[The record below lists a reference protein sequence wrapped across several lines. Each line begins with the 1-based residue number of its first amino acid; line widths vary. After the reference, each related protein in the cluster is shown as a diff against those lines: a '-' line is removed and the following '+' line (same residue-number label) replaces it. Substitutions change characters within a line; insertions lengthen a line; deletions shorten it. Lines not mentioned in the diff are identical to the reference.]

1 MAGRY
6 VELTNPG
13 YSSLFTR
20 DLSYTNNP
28 QVDGAADAFDPDSSA
43 ALHEGEWL
51 EMVSGTFQ
59 RGGAAPANQAAG
71 TVLQLALGNADPGS
85 APCFLNFQ
93 ERGRYDAQVTRKAHC
108 IVGPEGFELRTK
120 MIICSAQDDGDRVFV
135 VTGILPSGAVVRCL
149 ASATAIGL
157 GNGLAQGTYHS
168 VGIITQAHG
177 QNDASVLTQP
187 ASITQA

>member
-51 EMVSGTFQ
+51 EMVGGSFT
-59 RGGAAPANQAAG
+59 RGGAAPADQAAG
-71 TVLQLALGNADPGS
+71 V
-85 APCFLNFQ
+85 
-93 ERGRYDAQVTRKAHC
+93 YD
-108 IVGPEGFELRTK
+108 GE
-120 MIICSAQDDGDRVFV
+120 
-135 VTGILPSGAVVRCL
+135 
-149 ASATAIGL
+149 
-157 GNGLAQGTYHS
+157 
-168 VGIITQAHG
+168 
-177 QNDASVLTQP
+177 
-187 ASITQA
+187 